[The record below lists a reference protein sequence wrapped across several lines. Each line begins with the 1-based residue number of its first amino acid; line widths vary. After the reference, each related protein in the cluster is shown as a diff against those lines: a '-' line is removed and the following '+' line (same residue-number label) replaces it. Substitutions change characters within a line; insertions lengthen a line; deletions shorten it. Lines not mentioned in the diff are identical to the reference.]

1 MTATLSE
8 AESLP
13 FFRQVMILVSLSL
26 GTLVYGMV
34 LTVTNVLLP
43 QIQGAL
49 SATQDQIAWVVIF
62 QIVAVAIAT
71 PLTA

>member
-43 QIQGAL
+43 HER
-49 SATQDQIAWVVIF
+49 
-62 QIVAVAIAT
+62 
-71 PLTA
+71 